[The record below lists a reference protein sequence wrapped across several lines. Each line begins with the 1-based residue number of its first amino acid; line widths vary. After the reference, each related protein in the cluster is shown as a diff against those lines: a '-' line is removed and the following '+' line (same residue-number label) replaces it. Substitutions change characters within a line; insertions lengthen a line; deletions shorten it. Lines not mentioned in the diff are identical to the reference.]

1 MMEQVY
7 GTTEDQIREVKSIAR
22 RFVGKTKNY
31 QGFSQSFKTSVE
43 EQVNKKVLGL
53 LQEQKPKVLV
63 YGIYNAGKSTLV
75 NVLCGK
81 EVAEVGDCPTTAKTQ
96 PYDAGKYILMDTPGI
111 DAPIAHELEANE
123 NMNNCHVIL
132 FVVSSKGGFE
142 TRKNYERMVEMIQRG
157 LPFYIILNDRGSATT
172 DEQEHQR
179 ELESI
184 QQKIITNLIQ
194 VSGDDHI
201 DEKYEVI
208 TLNTKRAWTGIQKGK
223 QILVEK
229 SGIQVL
235 QCRLENL
242 LQENGALQW
251 LSTPLSTLK
260 ELLEKATDELQKQ
273 LGNQEYAE
281 QKKALREEYGRF
293 EYGFLTDADNI
304 LNAKRDEI
312 YQAFL
317 SGEQARLDRVL
328 ETVSEEIQASYQ
340 KNLQPLQDLLNTIGD
355 FKVQLHVRAQEQ
367 IEGSDLPAEQQ
378 AKTGKTSH
386 AGAGTIAGTV
396 MVAEKELITKGL
408 AAGAAALSD
417 LSAGLGTLAAE
428 KAVTNIGVK
437 AAATGAANLL
447 STGATVLGNVLP
459 KAIPVV
465 GWVITAGSIIKG
477 FFDYGSRKDREDY
490 ERAEREAALAN
501 QREQE
506 RYLREKLIRQNANR
520 ATTQLKD
527 EISQQQKDFLAR
539 NVNVRF
545 EKQIQ
550 EIDAQIWQQEA
561 MDETIRGFLEEL
573 DNWKETLRNIQT
585 ALA

>member
-1 MMEQVY
+1 MMEQAY

-22 RFVGKTKNY
+22 RFLRKTQNY
-31 QGFSQSFKTSVE
+31 QGFSKSFKTSVE

-81 EVAEVGDCPTTAKTQ
+81 EVAEVGDRPTTAKTQ

-111 DAPIAHELEANE
+111 DAPIEHELEADE

-142 TRKNYERMVEMIQRG
+142 SRKNYERMVEMIQRG

-223 QILVEK
+223 QLLVEK

-235 QCRLENL
+235 QRRLENL

-251 LSTPLSTLK
+251 ISTPLSTLK
-260 ELLEKATDELQKQ
+260 ELLEEATDELQRQ
-273 LGNQEYAE
+273 LGNEEYAE
-281 QKKALREEYGRF
+281 QKKKLMDEYKHF
-293 EYGFLTDADNI
+293 ETAFLADAKSI
-304 LNAKRDEI
+304 LNAKRDAI
-312 YQAFL
+312 FQACLAHEESNLQQVIDEGTKQTQDAFEKDQKPL
-317 SGEQARLDRVL
+317 QGLL
-328 ETVSEEIQASYQ
+328 ETISNAPLRLQASMQDY
-340 KNLQPLQDLLNTIGD
+340 LEGDPLSIGSIGSAGKSA
-355 FKVQLHVRAQEQ
+355 FSKAGVLAGPAAQ
-367 IEGSDLPAEQQ
+367 A
-378 AKTGKTSH
+378 
-386 AGAGTIAGTV
+386 
-396 MVAEKELITKGL
+396 AEKAI
-408 AAGAAALSD
+408 AAG
-417 LSAGLGTLAAE
+417 SAGLGALSSSAA
-428 KAVTNIGVK
+428 VIS
-437 AAATGAANLL
+437 GAL
-447 STGATVLGNVLP
+447 T
-459 KAIPVV
+459 KAIPVI
-465 GWVITAGSIIKG
+465 GWGITAISILDGIFNAGK
-477 FFDYGSRKDREDY
+477 RREEREY
-490 ERAEREAALAN
+490 ERAEREAELAN
-501 QREQE
+501 QQAQA
-506 RYLREKLIRQNANR
+506 RYQQEKLRRQNANSE
-520 ATTQLKD
+520 TTRIMD
-527 EISQQQKDFLAR
+527 EIRQQQREFFAQKVQSVVD
-539 NVNVRF
+539 
-545 EKQIQ
+545 KKIQ
-550 EIDAQIWQQEA
+550 EINAQIREQEA
-561 MDETIRGFLEEL
+561 MDKTIRDFLEEL

>member
-22 RFVGKTKNY
+22 RFLGKTQNY
-31 QGFSQSFKTSVE
+31 QGFSKSFKTSME

-81 EVAEVGDCPTTAKTQ
+81 EVAEVGDRPTTAKTQ

-111 DAPIAHELEANE
+111 DAPIKHEMEADE

-142 TRKNYERMVEMIQRG
+142 SRKNYERMVEMIQRG

-229 SGIQVL
+229 SGIRAL
-235 QCRLENL
+235 QLRLENL
-242 LQENGALQW
+242 LRENGALQW

-281 QKKALREEYGRF
+281 RRKKLMDEYKHF
-293 EYGFLTDADNI
+293 ETAFLADANSI
-304 LNAKRDEI
+304 LNAKRDAI
-312 YQAFL
+312 FQACLAHEESNLRQVIDEGAKQTQDAFEKDQKPL
-317 SGEQARLDRVL
+317 QGLL
-328 ETVSEEIQASYQ
+328 ETISNAPLRLQASMQDY
-340 KNLQPLQDLLNTIGD
+340 LEGDPLSIGSIGSAGKST
-355 FKVQLHVRAQEQ
+355 FSKAGVLAGPAAQ
-367 IEGSDLPAEQQ
+367 A
-378 AKTGKTSH
+378 
-386 AGAGTIAGTV
+386 
-396 MVAEKELITKGL
+396 AEKAI
-408 AAGAAALSD
+408 AAG
-417 LSAGLGTLAAE
+417 SAGLGALSS
-428 KAVTNIGVK
+428 
-437 AAATGAANLL
+437 GAAVI
-447 STGATVLGNVLP
+447 SGALT
-459 KAIPVV
+459 KAIPVI
-465 GWVITAGSIIKG
+465 GWGITAISILDGIFNAGK
-477 FFDYGSRKDREDY
+477 RREEREY
-490 ERAEREAALAN
+490 ERAEREAELAN
-501 QREQE
+501 QQAQA
-506 RYLREKLIRQNANR
+506 RYQQEKLRRQNANSE
-520 ATTQLKD
+520 TTRIMD
-527 EISQQQKDFLAR
+527 EIRQQQREFFAQKVQSVVD
-539 NVNVRF
+539 
-545 EKQIQ
+545 KKIQ
-550 EIDAQIWQQEA
+550 EIEAQIRQQEA
-561 MDETIRGFLEEL
+561 MDKTIRDFLEEL

-585 ALA
+585 ALT

>member
-22 RFVGKTKNY
+22 RFLGKTQNY
-31 QGFSQSFKTSVE
+31 QGFSKSFKTSVE

-81 EVAEVGDCPTTAKTQ
+81 EVAEVGDRPTTAKTQ

-111 DAPIAHELEANE
+111 DAPIKHEMEADE

-142 TRKNYERMVEMIQRG
+142 SRKNYERMVEMIQRG

-229 SGIQVL
+229 SGIRAL
-235 QCRLENL
+235 QLRLENL
-242 LQENGALQW
+242 LRENGALQW

-281 QKKALREEYGRF
+281 RRKKLMDEYKYF
-293 EYGFLTDADNI
+293 ETAFLADANSI
-304 LNAKRDEI
+304 LNAKRDAI
-312 YQAFL
+312 FQACLAHEESNLRQVIDEGAKQTQDAFEKDQKPL
-317 SGEQARLDRVL
+317 QGLL
-328 ETVSEEIQASYQ
+328 ETISNAPLRLQASMQDY
-340 KNLQPLQDLLNTIGD
+340 LEGDPLSIGSIGSAGKST
-355 FKVQLHVRAQEQ
+355 FSKAGVLAGPAAQ
-367 IEGSDLPAEQQ
+367 A
-378 AKTGKTSH
+378 
-386 AGAGTIAGTV
+386 
-396 MVAEKELITKGL
+396 AEKAI
-408 AAGAAALSD
+408 AAG
-417 LSAGLGTLAAE
+417 SAGLGALSS
-428 KAVTNIGVK
+428 
-437 AAATGAANLL
+437 GAAVI
-447 STGATVLGNVLP
+447 SGALT
-459 KAIPVV
+459 KAIPVI
-465 GWVITAGSIIKG
+465 GWGITAISILDGIFNAGK
-477 FFDYGSRKDREDY
+477 RREEREY
-490 ERAEREAALAN
+490 ERAEREAELAN
-501 QREQE
+501 QQAQA
-506 RYLREKLIRQNANR
+506 RYQQEKLRRQNANSE
-520 ATTQLKD
+520 TTRIMD
-527 EISQQQKDFLAR
+527 EIRQQQREFFAQKVQSVVD
-539 NVNVRF
+539 
-545 EKQIQ
+545 KKIQ
-550 EIDAQIWQQEA
+550 EIEAQIRQQEA
-561 MDETIRGFLEEL
+561 MDKTIRDFLEEL

-585 ALA
+585 ALT

>member
-22 RFVGKTKNY
+22 RFLGKTQNY
-31 QGFSQSFKTSVE
+31 QSFSKSFKTSVE

-81 EVAEVGDCPTTAKTQ
+81 EVAEVGDRPTTAKTQ

-111 DAPIAHELEANE
+111 DAPIKHEMEADE

-142 TRKNYERMVEMIQRG
+142 SRKNYERMVEMIQRG

-229 SGIQVL
+229 SGIRAL
-235 QCRLENL
+235 QLRLENL
-242 LQENGALQW
+242 LRENGALQW

-281 QKKALREEYGRF
+281 RRKKLMDEYKHF
-293 EYGFLTDADNI
+293 ETAFLADANSI
-304 LNAKRDEI
+304 LNAKRDAI
-312 YQAFL
+312 FQACLAHEESNLRQVIDEGAKQTQDAFEKDQKPL
-317 SGEQARLDRVL
+317 QGLL
-328 ETVSEEIQASYQ
+328 ETISNAPLRLQASMQDY
-340 KNLQPLQDLLNTIGD
+340 LEGDPLSIGS
-355 FKVQLHVRAQEQ
+355 
-367 IEGSDLPAEQQ
+367 IG
-378 AKTGKTSH
+378 
-386 AGAGTIAGTV
+386 
-396 MVAEKELITKGL
+396 
-408 AAGAAALSD
+408 
-417 LSAGLGTLAAE
+417 SAGKSTFSKAGVLAGPAAQAAE
-428 KAVTNIGVK
+428 KAI
-437 AAATGAANLL
+437 AAGFAGLGALSSGAAVI
-447 STGATVLGNVLP
+447 SGALT
-459 KAIPVV
+459 KAIPVI
-465 GWVITAGSIIKG
+465 GWGITAISILDGIFNAGK
-477 FFDYGSRKDREDY
+477 RREEREY
-490 ERAEREAALAN
+490 ERAEREAELAN
-501 QREQE
+501 QQAQA
-506 RYLREKLIRQNANR
+506 RYQQEKLRRQNANSE
-520 ATTQLKD
+520 TTRIMD
-527 EISQQQKDFLAR
+527 EIRQQQREFFAQKVQSVVD
-539 NVNVRF
+539 
-545 EKQIQ
+545 KKIQ
-550 EIDAQIWQQEA
+550 EIEAQIRQQEA
-561 MDETIRGFLEEL
+561 MDKTIRDFLEEL

-585 ALA
+585 ALT

>member
-1 MMEQVY
+1 MTEQAY

-22 RFVGKTKNY
+22 RFLGKTQNY

-81 EVAEVGDCPTTAKTQ
+81 EVAEVGDRPTTAKTQ

-111 DAPIAHELEANE
+111 DAPIKHEMEADE

-142 TRKNYERMVEMIQRG
+142 SRKNYERMVEMIQRG

-208 TLNTKRAWTGIQKGK
+208 KLNTKRAWTGIQKGK

-229 SGIQVL
+229 SGIRAL
-235 QCRLENL
+235 QLRLENL

-281 QKKALREEYGRF
+281 RRKKLMDEYKHF
-293 EYGFLTDADNI
+293 ETAFLADANSI
-304 LNAKRDEI
+304 LNAKRDAI
-312 YQAFL
+312 FQACLAHEESNLRQVIDEGAKQTQDAFEKDQKPL
-317 SGEQARLDRVL
+317 QGLL
-328 ETVSEEIQASYQ
+328 ETISNAPLRLQASMQDY
-340 KNLQPLQDLLNTIGD
+340 LEGDPLSIGSIGSAGKSA
-355 FKVQLHVRAQEQ
+355 FSKAGVLAGPAAQ
-367 IEGSDLPAEQQ
+367 A
-378 AKTGKTSH
+378 
-386 AGAGTIAGTV
+386 
-396 MVAEKELITKGL
+396 AEKAI
-408 AAGAAALSD
+408 AAG
-417 LSAGLGTLAAE
+417 SAGLGALSS
-428 KAVTNIGVK
+428 
-437 AAATGAANLL
+437 GAAVI
-447 STGATVLGNVLP
+447 SGALT
-459 KAIPVV
+459 KAIPVI
-465 GWVITAGSIIKG
+465 GWGITAISILDGIFNAGK
-477 FFDYGSRKDREDY
+477 RREEREY
-490 ERAEREAALAN
+490 ERAEREAELAN
-501 QREQE
+501 QQAQA
-506 RYLREKLIRQNANR
+506 RYQQEKLRRQNANSE
-520 ATTQLKD
+520 TTRIMD
-527 EISQQQKDFLAR
+527 EIRQQQREFFAQKVQSVVD
-539 NVNVRF
+539 
-545 EKQIQ
+545 KKIQ
-550 EIDAQIWQQEA
+550 EIEAQIREQEA
-561 MDETIRGFLEEL
+561 MDKTIRDFLEEL

>member
-81 EVAEVGDCPTTAKTQ
+81 EVAEVGDRPTTAKTQ

-111 DAPIAHELEANE
+111 DAPIKHEMEADE

-142 TRKNYERMVEMIQRG
+142 SRKNYERMVEMIQRG

-229 SGIQVL
+229 SGIRAL
-235 QCRLENL
+235 QLRLENL

-281 QKKALREEYGRF
+281 RRKKLMDEYKHF
-293 EYGFLTDADNI
+293 ETAFLADANSI
-304 LNAKRDEI
+304 LNAKRDAI
-312 YQAFL
+312 FQACLAHEESNLRQVIDEGAKQTQDAFEKDQKPL
-317 SGEQARLDRVL
+317 QGLL
-328 ETVSEEIQASYQ
+328 ETISNAPLRLQASMQDY
-340 KNLQPLQDLLNTIGD
+340 LEGDPLSIGSIGSAGKSA
-355 FKVQLHVRAQEQ
+355 FSKAGVLAGPAAQ
-367 IEGSDLPAEQQ
+367 A
-378 AKTGKTSH
+378 
-386 AGAGTIAGTV
+386 
-396 MVAEKELITKGL
+396 AEKAI
-408 AAGAAALSD
+408 AAG
-417 LSAGLGTLAAE
+417 SAGLGALSS
-428 KAVTNIGVK
+428 
-437 AAATGAANLL
+437 GAAVI
-447 STGATVLGNVLP
+447 SGALT
-459 KAIPVV
+459 KAIPVI
-465 GWVITAGSIIKG
+465 GWGITAISILDGIFNAGK
-477 FFDYGSRKDREDY
+477 RREEREY
-490 ERAEREAALAN
+490 ERAEREAELAN
-501 QREQE
+501 QQAQA
-506 RYLREKLIRQNANR
+506 RYQQEKLRRQNANSE
-520 ATTQLKD
+520 TTRIMD
-527 EISQQQKDFLAR
+527 EIRQQQREFFAQKVQSVVD
-539 NVNVRF
+539 
-545 EKQIQ
+545 KKIQ
-550 EIDAQIWQQEA
+550 EIEAQIREQEA
-561 MDETIRGFLEEL
+561 MDKTIRDFLEEL

>member
-22 RFVGKTKNY
+22 RFLGKTQNY
-31 QGFSQSFKTSVE
+31 QGFSKSFKTSVE

-81 EVAEVGDCPTTAKTQ
+81 EVAEVGDRPTTAKTQ

-111 DAPIAHELEANE
+111 DAPIKHEMEADE

-142 TRKNYERMVEMIQRG
+142 SRKNYERMVEMIQRG

-229 SGIQVL
+229 SGIRAL
-235 QCRLENL
+235 QLRLENL
-242 LQENGALQW
+242 LRENGALQW

-281 QKKALREEYGRF
+281 RRKKLMDEYKHF
-293 EYGFLTDADNI
+293 ETAFLADANSI
-304 LNAKRDEI
+304 LNAKRDAI
-312 YQAFL
+312 FQACLAHEESNLRQVIDEGAKQTQDAFEKDQKPL
-317 SGEQARLDRVL
+317 QGLL
-328 ETVSEEIQASYQ
+328 ETISNAPLRLQASMQDY
-340 KNLQPLQDLLNTIGD
+340 LEGDPLSIGSIGSAGKSA
-355 FKVQLHVRAQEQ
+355 FSKAGVLAGPAAQ
-367 IEGSDLPAEQQ
+367 A
-378 AKTGKTSH
+378 
-386 AGAGTIAGTV
+386 
-396 MVAEKELITKGL
+396 AEKAI
-408 AAGAAALSD
+408 AAG
-417 LSAGLGTLAAE
+417 SAGLGALSS
-428 KAVTNIGVK
+428 
-437 AAATGAANLL
+437 GAAVI
-447 STGATVLGNVLP
+447 SGALT
-459 KAIPVV
+459 KAIPVI
-465 GWVITAGSIIKG
+465 GWGITAISILDGIFNAGK
-477 FFDYGSRKDREDY
+477 RREEREY
-490 ERAEREAALAN
+490 ERAEREAELAN
-501 QREQE
+501 QQAQA
-506 RYLREKLIRQNANR
+506 RYQQEKLRRQNANSE
-520 ATTQLKD
+520 TTRIMD
-527 EISQQQKDFLAR
+527 EIRQQQREFFAQKVQSVVD
-539 NVNVRF
+539 
-545 EKQIQ
+545 KKIQ
-550 EIDAQIWQQEA
+550 EIEAQIREQEA
-561 MDETIRGFLEEL
+561 MDKTIRDFLEEL